1 MPDMSAKLEIMELF
15 SRYLLC
21 LDERRFDIDSFAE
34 IFTENAEVIIPSKS
48 SAGRECRGLHEIKDI
63 HAALYRL
70 LKSSHHVSSDYIFDS
85 ITDVT
90 AEVRCNISG
99 YYNSFD
105 VDSGSMAAGVINF
118 SAVHTAEGWKIQ
130 RLRRKTKF
138 NYNLSI
144 LIKNQE
150 EFIS

>member
-1 MPDMSAKLEIMELF
+1 MSAKLAIIELF

-21 LDERRFDIDSFAE
+21 LDERRFDI
-34 IFTENAEVIIPSKS
+34 
-48 SAGRECRGLHEIKDI
+48 
-63 HAALYRL
+63 
-70 LKSSHHVSSDYIFDS
+70 DS

-118 SAVHTAEGWKIQ
+118 SAVHTAEGWRIQ